1 MSDDRAITEEM
12 KAVGKRVAELV
23 DGKDPED
30 VAAILDHALL
40 RWGIARDE
48 SDLRIAMEYLK
59 ERVQETINS
68 A

>member
-1 MSDDRAITEEM
+1 MRGDDTVTEKM
-12 KAVGKRVAELV
+12 RAVGDKIAELL

-30 VAAILDHALL
+30 VAAILDHALV
-40 RWGIARDE
+40 RWGVMRDE

-59 ERVQETINS
+59 ARVQNTINS